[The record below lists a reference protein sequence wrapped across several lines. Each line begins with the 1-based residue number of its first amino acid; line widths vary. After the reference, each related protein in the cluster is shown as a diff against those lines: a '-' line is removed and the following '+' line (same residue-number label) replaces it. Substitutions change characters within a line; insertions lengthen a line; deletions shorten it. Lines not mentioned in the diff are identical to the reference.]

1 MVQWLRIH
9 ASTAG
14 GIGLIPG
21 WVTRFP
27 KLSCATKKEKIP
39 LYIEYLFLQKNLKSS
54 KRVMALL
61 HLRPSRKN
69 SQSLAGMEER
79 KSS

>member
-9 ASTAG
+9 TSTAG

-27 KLSCATKKEKIP
+27 KLSCATKKEKNTTIYKVS
-39 LYIEYLFLQKNLKSS
+39 LAAKNLKSS
-54 KRVMALL
+54 RRVVALL
-61 HLRPSRKN
+61 QLRPSRKN
-69 SQSLAGMEER
+69 LQSLAGMW
-79 KSS
+79 